1 MGVPKTSDHIQI
13 NIRMPN
19 PSQEPPVS
27 AKAPNQD
34 LKDMDVVCT
43 IKIKIKSLNKCSSA
57 MIGSR
62 RLWPKLIK
70 LRFDPDGI
78 FINKE
83 VKK

>member
-1 MGVPKTSDHIQI
+1 
-13 NIRMPN
+13 MPN

-27 AKAPNQD
+27 SKILNQD
-34 LKDMDVVCT
+34 IQDMDVLCT
-43 IKIKIKSLNKCSSA
+43 IKIKIKSLNKRSST

-62 RLWPKLIK
+62 RLWPKLNK